1 MKRGFRDFHP
11 AVCFVYYAGSLLLLL
26 LMVHPFFTLSALVVL
41 FAVNLLYDAGKRLL
55 QLKSVIL
62 MTAGIILIVNPLTS
76 ERGAHILWEGMSH
89 RITLEAVL
97 YGGMMAGTVVG
108 VIASFASYQ
117 QVISTHQFLY
127 LFSRLLPQWA
137 LLTVLSLRFV
147 PLMQRRLEE
156 IMRVQRS
163 REGEMSNFHFREQLR
178 RRMKRL
184 EVLLTWSLEDGLQ
197 TADSMKARGYGAG
210 RRSSYIP
217 YRWRLSDGVSLFF
230 LMATAGL
237 CLFGWVQ
244 GMGVLT
250 IYPIMESLMPTD
262 QEWMLLA
269 GYLSFFSFPILVE
282 MGGMNA

>member
-163 REGEMSNFHFREQLR
+163 REGEMSNFHFREQLPSKDETAGGFTYLVVGR
-178 RRMKRL
+178 WVADGRLHEGSWLWSGKAELLYSLSVASKRWGL
-184 EVLLTWSLEDGLQ
+184 SFLFDGN
-197 TADSMKARGYGAG
+197 
-210 RRSSYIP
+210 RRSLSF
-217 YRWRLSDGVSLFF
+217 RLGARDGSPDDLSNHGVSD
-230 LMATAGL
+230 ANRS
-237 CLFGWVQ
+237 
-244 GMGVLT
+244 GMDAISRVS
-250 IYPIMESLMPTD
+250 II
-262 QEWMLLA
+262 
-269 GYLSFFSFPILVE
+269 F
-282 MGGMNA
+282 